1 MSATAQS
8 KILIVED
15 ESIVALDIRRRVE
28 KLGYRVTGMAVRA
41 QQAMALIE
49 SELPDIVLMDIQL
62 NDAIDGIDV
71 ANAINEKYRLPIIFI
86 TAYS

>member
-1 MSATAQS
+1 MSATVQS

-41 QQAMALIE
+41 QQAMTLIE
-49 SELPDIVLMDIQL
+49 SELPDIVLMDIHL
-62 NDAIDGIDV
+62 NDAIDG
-71 ANAINEKYRLPIIFI
+71 
-86 TAYS
+86 